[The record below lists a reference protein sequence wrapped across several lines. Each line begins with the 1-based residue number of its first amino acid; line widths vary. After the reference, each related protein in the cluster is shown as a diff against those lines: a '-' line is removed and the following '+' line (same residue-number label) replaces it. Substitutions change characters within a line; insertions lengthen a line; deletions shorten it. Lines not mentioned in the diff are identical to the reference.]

1 MLLSFPFLFLSL
13 ILIYK
18 NMFISLEMNMLIMN
32 NFNFKMSLI
41 MDWFSSMFIFSV
53 IFISS
58 LIMMYS
64 MSYIPYNEHKQFS
77 IILLMFM
84 FSMIILILSN
94 NLLFMLLGWD
104 GLGLSSYILVIYYQ
118 NPSSSAS
125 GTITILSNRIGDILI
140 LMSISMLMFMSS
152 WEFILNEKF
161 TKIIMLMITIAS
173 CTKSAQFPFSAW
185 LPAAMAAPTPI
196 SALVHSSTLVTAGVY
211 LLIRTMNYLHPISM
225 LTLMLISS
233 FTALYAS
240 MSASWE
246 QDMKKIIALSTLSQI
261 SMMMFAIS
269 MGYINLAFLHL
280 IIHAMFKSM
289 MFLCAGI
296 LIHNYSYQDMRHI
309 GSLMKNS
316 PLITTIMGLSTMALM
331 GLPFTSGF
339 FSKDPIIEM
348 LIEKN
353 MLSILSMLMIMSIGM
368 TSAYSV
374 RMIKLSLSN
383 FIKSNPDSTWK
394 SENFSELPILIM
406 APTSLLMGTFMLWMN
421 NPLQMFLIP
430 TKMKLYIILLLIL
443 GIILSMNMNF
453 KSKKYLSM
461 SESAINL
468 WFSHNLS
475 TFPSLSLYN
484 TINIM
489 IKMDKTW
496 KETYGPTNLYN
507 FMKINSKTPSKISQS
522 LMSLLLLM
530 TFMPTTMIIF
540 M

>member
-1 MLLSFPFLFLSL
+1 MLMSFPFMILSL

-18 NMFISLEMNMLIMN
+18 NMFISIEMNMLMMN
-32 NFNFKMSLI
+32 SFNLKMSLI

-53 IFISS
+53 ILISS

-64 MSYIPYNEHKQFS
+64 MFYIPKNEHKQFS

-84 FSMIILILSN
+84 LSMIVLILSN

-104 GLGLSSYILVIYYQ
+104 GLGLSSYILVVYYQ

-140 LMSISMLMFMSS
+140 LMSISMLMIISS
-152 WEFILNEKF
+152 WEFIMNEKF
-161 TKIIMLMITIAS
+161 TLLIMLMIMIAS
-173 CTKSAQFPFSAW
+173 CTKSAQFPFSTW

-211 LLIRTMNYLHPISM
+211 LLIRTMNYLHPISS
-225 LTLMLISS
+225 LTLMLISP

-269 MGYINLAFLHL
+269 LGSMNMAFLHL

-296 LIHNYSYQDMRHI
+296 LIHNSSYQDMRHI

-316 PLITTIMGLSTMALM
+316 PLTTTIMGMSTMSIN
-331 GLPFTSGF
+331 GFTIYVSIF
-339 FSKDPIIEM
+339 FKSSYYSNNNW
-348 LIEKN
+348 KN
-353 MLSILSMLMIMSIGM
+353 MLSILSMMMIMSIGM
-368 TSAYSV
+368 TSMYSI

-383 FIKSNPDSTWK
+383 FIKSKSDSNW
-394 SENFSELPILIM
+394 SFQNFSELPILIM
-406 APTSLLMGTFMLWMN
+406 APTSMFMGTFMLWIN
-421 NPLQMFLIP
+421 NPCQLFLIP
-430 TKMKLYIILLLIL
+430 LKFKMFIIMSLISGILLS
-443 GIILSMNMNF
+443 LSLNF
-453 KSKKYLSM
+453 KSKKFFNL

-475 TFPSLSLYN
+475 TFPTLTLYN
-484 TINIM
+484 PINIM

-496 KETYGPTNLYN
+496 KEVYGPNNLYKT
-507 FMKINSKTPSKISQS
+507 MKINSKIPTKLSQS

-530 TFMPTTMIIF
+530 TFIPPTLIMF